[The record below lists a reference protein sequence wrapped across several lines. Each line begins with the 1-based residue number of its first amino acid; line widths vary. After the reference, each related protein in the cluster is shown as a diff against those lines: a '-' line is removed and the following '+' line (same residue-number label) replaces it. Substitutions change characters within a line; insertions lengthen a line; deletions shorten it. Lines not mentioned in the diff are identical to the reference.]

1 MGDTSIRTWYDQPP
15 AASILFYKVTSPCV
29 YNPPEV
35 CNGIDDDCNGVVDD
49 GLGMTTCGVGACMR
63 MVDTCVNG
71 TPQTCVPGT
80 PSAEVCNGI
89 DDDCNGII
97 DDPGSELSCNVPN
110 ATPSC
115 VSGLCAV
122 SACNS
127 GFSDCDAAAADG
139 CECGTPACC
148 GSACQT
154 THSNGLGN
162 GYFDCFPLGAPGNA
176 STYNATM
183 ASEAS
188 AAWSHTGTTLTGTCG
203 GGSNAPKF
211 VAKQSASDFWSLVA
225 QMRNMP

>member
-1 MGDTSIRTWYDQPP
+1 MRLNRLLVKVMGAALCWALSDALLLRADTFDGVTLYVNIDPSFGTLTLQWTGGDPEFQVFRSTDPATVVDPASKLGDTSLRTWYDQPP

-97 DDPGSELSCNVPN
+97 DDTGSELSCNVPN

-115 VSGLCAV
+115 VSGL
-122 SACNS
+122 
-127 GFSDCDAAAADG
+127 
-139 CECGTPACC
+139 
-148 GSACQT
+148 
-154 THSNGLGN
+154 
-162 GYFDCFPLGAPGNA
+162 
-176 STYNATM
+176 
-183 ASEAS
+183 
-188 AAWSHTGTTLTGTCG
+188 
-203 GGSNAPKF
+203 
-211 VAKQSASDFWSLVA
+211 
-225 QMRNMP
+225 